1 MRKKAKISYFSISTK
16 DTLLTLGIL
25 LASCAICLLLAK
37 SDSTDIDNFAPHI
50 FMLAIVLISRFTY
63 GYVYS
68 VFSSIFATLAV
79 NYAFT
84 YPYFSL
90 NFTLTGYPFTFMAM
104 LTVSLIVSMLTIR
117 MRHQEQIRNDI
128 EREKIYNNLLRSVSH
143 DIRTPLTSI
152 IGSAGA
158 YLDNKDILSEEQKG
172 KLISDISDE
181 ANWLIRVV
189 ENMLSIT
196 RINNNNASFNKNL
209 EVVEEIVADA
219 VVKFKRRF
227 PDVAVHTKVPDELL
241 LVPMD
246 AILIEQVI
254 TNLLENSVHHGKY
267 ATDINV
273 TVFTKDKSAIFRVS
287 DNGAGIAKDVLP
299 NIFTTYIKSTEDA
312 SDDHKNM
319 GIGLSVCMSIIK
331 AHGGS
336 MTARNLP
343 EGGACFEFN
352 LPFESEEYQ
361 YDN

>member
-1 MRKKAKISYFSISTK
+1 MPHKISYLSVSPK
-16 DTLLTLGIL
+16 DTLLTTGIL
-25 LASCAICLLLAK
+25 LSSCIMCLLLSEFDA
-37 SDSTDIDNFAPHI
+37 TVIDNFAPHI
-50 FMLAIVLISRFTY
+50 FMLAVVLISRFTY
-63 GYVYS
+63 GYVYGIFAS
-68 VFSSIFATLAV
+68 VFATLAV

-84 YPYFSL
+84 YPYFTL
-90 NFTLTGYPFTFMAM
+90 NFTLTGYPFTFITM
-104 LTVSLIVSMLTIR
+104 LTVSLIVGMLTIR
-117 MRHQEQIRNDI
+117 TRHQEQIRNDI

-158 YLDNKDILSEEQKG
+158 YLDNRDILSDEKKI
-172 KLISDISDE
+172 KLVSDISDE

-189 ENMLSIT
+189 ENLLSIT
-196 RINNNNASFNKNL
+196 RINNNSTNFKKNL

-219 VVKFKRRF
+219 VSKFKRRF
-227 PDVAVHTKVPDELL
+227 PDMNVHTKVPDELL

-267 ATDINV
+267 VTDIDV
-273 TVFTKDKSAIFRVS
+273 TVLKKDKSAVFRIT
-287 DNGAGIAKDVLP
+287 DNGVGIARDIIP
-299 NIFTTYIKSTEDA
+299 NIFTTYFKSTENA

-336 MTARNLP
+336 MTACNLP
-343 EGGACFEFN
+343 EGGACFEFY
-352 LPFESEEYQ
+352 LPFESEDLQ
-361 YDN
+361 HDN

>member
-1 MRKKAKISYFSISTK
+1 
-16 DTLLTLGIL
+16 
-25 LASCAICLLLAK
+25 
-37 SDSTDIDNFAPHI
+37 
-50 FMLAIVLISRFTY
+50 
-63 GYVYS
+63 
-68 VFSSIFATLAV
+68 
-79 NYAFT
+79 
-84 YPYFSL
+84 
-90 NFTLTGYPFTFMAM
+90 M
-104 LTVSLIVSMLTIR
+104 LTVSLIVGMLTIR
-117 MRHQEQIRNDI
+117 TRHQEQIRNEI

-158 YLDNKDILSEEQKG
+158 YLDNKDILSEDKKS
-172 KLISDISDE
+172 KLVSDISDE

-189 ENMLSIT
+189 ENLLSIT
-196 RINNNNASFNKNL
+196 RINNNSTDFKKRL

-219 VVKFKRRF
+219 VAKFRRRF
-227 PDVAVHTKVPDELL
+227 PDMRVHTKVPDELL

-273 TVFTKDKSAIFRVS
+273 TVFTQDKSAVFRVT
-287 DNGAGIAKDVLP
+287 DNGDGIAKDVLP
-299 NIFTTYIKSTEDA
+299 DIFTTYIKSTENT

-336 MTARNLP
+336 MTACNLS
-343 EGGACFEFN
+343 EGGACFEFY
-352 LPFESEEYQ
+352 LPFESEELS

>member
-1 MRKKAKISYFSISTK
+1 MPHKISYFSVSLK
-16 DTLLTLGIL
+16 DTLLTIGIL
-25 LASCAICLLLAK
+25 LAACLMCLLLAGF
-37 SDSTDIDNFAPHI
+37 DTTVIDNFAPHI
-50 FMLAIVLISRFTY
+50 FMLAVVLISRFTY
-63 GYVYS
+63 GYVYG

-84 YPYFSL
+84 YPYFTL
-90 NFTLTGYPFTFMAM
+90 NFTLTGYPFTFIVM
-104 LTVSLIVSMLTIR
+104 LTVSLIVGMLTIR
-117 MRHQEQIRNDI
+117 TRHQEQIRNEI

-158 YLDNKDILSEEQKG
+158 YLDNKDILSEDKKA
-172 KLISDISDE
+172 KLVSDISDE

-189 ENMLSIT
+189 ENLLSIT
-196 RINNNNASFNKNL
+196 RINNNDTGFRKNL

-219 VVKFKRRF
+219 VAKFKRRF
-227 PDVAVHTKVPDELL
+227 PDVTVHTKVPDELL

-254 TNLLENSVHHGKY
+254 TNLLENSVHHGEY
-267 ATDINV
+267 ATDIDV
-273 TVFTKDKSAIFRVS
+273 TVFTKDNSAIFRIS
-287 DNGAGIAKDVLP
+287 DNGAGIAKDILP
-299 NIFTTYIKSTEDA
+299 IIFTTYIKSTENT

-336 MTARNLP
+336 MTAYNLN
-343 EGGACFEFN
+343 EGGACFEFY
-352 LPFESEEYQ
+352 LPFESEELT